1 MLWEAEAKRGHGTD
15 DSYSLC
21 CMRGKVQL
29 PVELKPP
36 PSLLMSLLKN
46 EHPKSKGFLENIR
59 RYNSMFAFTSL
70 GGKVDHTIN
79 NGRGPY
85 CFRLQGENYHKMGT
99 LLPENDQKPKFAQI
113 YIFDTKNEIQNR
125 MNVVRYLY
133 LQYTMFTCFF
143 TSS

>member
-1 MLWEAEAKRGHGTD
+1 MLWEAEAKRGQGTD

-36 PSLLMSLLKN
+36 PDLLKSLVKN
-46 EHPKSKGFLENIR
+46 EHQKSKGFLENIR

-70 GGKVDHTIN
+70 GGKVDQTIN

-85 CFRLQGENYHKMGT
+85 CFRLQGENYHRMGS
-99 LLPENDQKPKFAQI
+99 LMPENIPTPKFAQI
-113 YIFDTKNEIQNR
+113 YIFDTQNEIQNR
-125 MNVVRYLY
+125 INVVRYSFLN
-133 LQYTMFTCFF
+133 FNI
-143 TSS
+143 

>member
-1 MLWEAEAKRGHGTD
+1 MLCSQCGALLWDAESKRGHATD
-15 DSYSLC
+15 DSYSIC

-29 PVELKPP
+29 PVKLKPP
-36 PSLLMSLLKN
+36 PPLLMSLVKN

-70 GGKVDHTIN
+70 GGKVDQTIN

-85 CFRLQGENYHKMGT
+85 CFRLQGENYHVMGT
-99 LLPENDQKPKFAQI
+99 LMPENDKKPKFAQM

-125 MNVVRYLY
+125 INGVR
-133 LQYTMFTCFF
+133 
-143 TSS
+143 